1 MKKGWLTVVAVMAAA
16 YVQVP
21 AGSFAGD
28 ALGAPPAA
36 DAKPAVPGDDPS
48 RAPAAP
54 SSVPEKA
61 AEKKARQ
68 AKEKVSPARRK
79 RDLEFK
85 KASEEFPRFCKRWEE
100 NLRER
105 ERDNLKKLAFA
116 LVDGL
121 HTATFTGY
129 GEVKSCEAHQSK
141 DGYSIGKIVYEEFTY
156 SLSGKTPEEAARA
169 EKTPITNTITTEI
182 FRWEKN
188 KWFY

>member
-1 MKKGWLTVVAVMAAA
+1 MKKGWLTVVAVTFA
-16 YVQVP
+16 YVQIP
-21 AGSFAGD
+21 ARSLAGD
-28 ALGAPPAA
+28 PLGAPPTV
-36 DAKPAVPGDDPS
+36 DAKRTVPAGDQSGAPPS
-48 RAPAAP
+48 Q

-61 AEKKARQ
+61 PQEKARKP
-68 AKEKVSPARRK
+68 AKVSPERRK

-85 KASEEFPRFCKRWEE
+85 KASKEFPDFCKHWEQ

-129 GEVKSCEAHQSK
+129 GEVKTCEAHQSK
-141 DGYSIGKIVYEEFTY
+141 DGFSIGKIIYEEFTY
-156 SLSGKTPEEAARA
+156 SLTGKTPEEAAHG
-169 EKTPITNTITTEI
+169 EKKPITNTITTEI
-182 FRWEKN
+182 FRWEKS